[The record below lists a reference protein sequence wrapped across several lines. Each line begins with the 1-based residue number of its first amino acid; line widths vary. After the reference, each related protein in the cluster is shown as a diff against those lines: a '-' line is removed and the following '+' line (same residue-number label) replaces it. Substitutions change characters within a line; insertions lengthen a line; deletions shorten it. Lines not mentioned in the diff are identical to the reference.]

1 MSLKWEN
8 SNEFFDFTEGLQE
21 NVKCVLNI
29 QYIDYRMR
37 TWTPL
42 LKINY
47 RIKLGLER
55 LLRHNIDNSLL
66 ELPLIGFLCKD
77 LLESPQ
83 HLFAQ
88 VLA

>member
-1 MSLKWEN
+1 M
-8 SNEFFDFTEGLQE
+8 
-21 NVKCVLNI
+21 
-29 QYIDYRMR
+29 RM
-37 TWTPL
+37 WTPL

>member
-37 TWTPL
+37 TWTPFL
-42 LKINY
+42 TFNY

-55 LLRHNIDNSLL
+55 LLRHDIDNSLL
-66 ELPLIGFLCKD
+66 QFSLVRFLCKD